1 MKKLLLLP
9 FILLMLSAF
18 TADNEVEYQ
27 NIEYDSFGKGEELAF
42 KINFGIFPIGEAEM
56 IIDSKFY
63 KINHRK
69 CYKVDIFGRTSG
81 MVDWVAKV
89 NDHWGAYV
97 DSAALLPHIS
107 YRNIKEG
114 NYRKDEVVRFDH
126 RVKLI
131 ETKVIDKKT
140 GDFKEPKI
148 YVATDSS
155 IRDMMA
161 GALYLRTIDFSK
173 MKKGEKFVIK
183 GFFEDAFYDLEMIY
197 RGKEKIKIKA
207 GKFHAIKIAPVVPD
221 NELFDGE
228 DSVLAWVSDDDN
240 KMPLKVQA
248 KMFIGNVSVELSS
261 YDNVKHPVSS
271 LIR

>member
-1 MKKLLLLP
+1 MKKLIILP
-9 FILLMLSAF
+9 FLALIISAF
-18 TADNEVEYQ
+18 TADDQVQYQ
-27 NIEYDSFGKGEELAF
+27 NVDYDSFGRGEKLEF

-56 IIDSKFY
+56 IIDDKFY

-107 YRNIKEG
+107 YRNIREG

-131 ETKVIDKKT
+131 EAKVVDKEN
-140 GDFKEPKI
+140 GGFKEPKI
-148 YVATDSS
+148 FVATDSS
-155 IRDMMA
+155 VRDMMA

-173 MKKGEKFVIK
+173 MKKGDRFTIS

-197 RGKEKIKIKA
+197 RGKEKIKTKA
-207 GKFHAIKIAPVVPD
+207 GKFHAIRIAPVVPD

-228 DSVLAWVSDDDN
+228 DSVLAWVTDDKN
-240 KMPLKVQA
+240 KIPLKVQA
-248 KMFIGNVSVELSS
+248 KMFIGNVSVELSDFS
-261 YDNVKHPVSS
+261 NVKHPVTSK
-271 LIR
+271 IK